1 MNQVLQPKVLD
12 SLGLVPNIS
21 NIFLIKNSSS
31 YYNINFE
38 INVPVKQKKNPW
50 IFEQNILSMLDLG
63 ILFCFNKELQLEL
76 LQDNAKIYSKIN
88 LEKYTEGKDYIQKFS
103 KIQPSKLNF
112 AKKSSTLSEVL
123 STGFSENITIETLDV
138 KHFSVFISILLSNE
152 EISKKFNIGLDKL
165 KSIIGTFLNETFI
178 EDGKYINS
186 KLNDITVFKD
196 KQRFNFNSTAIIN
209 PLSNSSVKLLNR
221 TESNYFSELY
231 YSWNKEK
238 NLTGYFY
245 VDIQKILKEKSSL
258 PVFFENNKFLQNFYS
273 NKQNYYPFCIKI
285 KRYNNVLEETL
296 YEGIFDDFISNNLI
310 KINKLSFENDKMF
323 ISFCDLES
331 NTLNKKYKYKIE
343 LFFSDNTL
351 KYFSNL
357 KERVLVLDKNIQTIY
372 NIAKT
377 GNYYLL
383 ALNSFNPQFFKT
395 LLANKL
401 SLENTIIE
409 IANILTEFKFLDN
422 NTITSIKTLA
432 YSKFHNFDTLDSF
445 MDILGFLKSEI
456 SRLENFSKN
465 KLFSDIKVE
474 TNFSNKDVDFE
485 KEKDFLISL
494 FPSDISRGYSFTS
507 NTQFYDRVLNE
518 TSKFYSVSE
527 LNNSNKYRFLSPYKI
542 DGKYN
547 SIIQNSNFNELD
559 FDLYNELF
567 IDYFMSK
574 ITKENFSSMSRTE
587 KLQNVLNHYGI
598 NVSLF
603 TKEAV
608 YVENTNKKTNSLN
621 LTKNNVQI
629 DQKILFDLFINCL
642 VLKDGTLFNFE
653 FLNPNSEK
661 SKVAKI
667 DPSSLP
673 IQTDSVI
680 KSYRNDKVS
689 INSAQSFDQIIS
701 SKNNFFAVYMNYKNI
716 YILQY
721 LDITDFQWKNM
732 EENIVLGRFD
742 KILCRFIPYLNYDLQ
757 INKNNLFDLTEI
769 DDIFVLEWQSQIQS
783 RQPSG
788 DVVQSTRVAQVVQQ
802 DTDMQQNNS
811 RTPSASIQQS
821 NRAVIPSRAVSAVR
835 GTNSQNISKLSVTE
849 KQNIINNKKEEV
861 NIIKPQDITKEKSI
875 RVVNQVP
882 VMEEKVI
889 VKNEVIKNEEKV
901 ISKIDAIIEIQKN
914 EKQQDK
920 INNISTER
928 ENIKK
933 SVQNE
938 VIKKDE
944 VVSKIESIVESVVAK
959 AQKQEIVEQIK
970 SVVQSVI
977 SNSQSV
983 PEPVISKQSVSE
995 SIAASAQTVARQQIE
1010 QKNQEVI
1017 KNNSKPQ
1024 GINDKSNYPK
1034 DVTQQAKDLSPE
1046 ELSKALKT
1054 GKLKK

>member
-1 MNQVLQPKVLD
+1 MNQVLQPKILD
-12 SLGLVPNIS
+12 SLGLIPDIS
-21 NIFLIKNSSS
+21 NIFLIKNSFS
-31 YYNINFE
+31 YFNINFE
-38 INVPVKQKKNPW
+38 INVPIKQKKNPW
-50 IFEQNILSMLDLG
+50 IFEQNVLSMLDLG
-63 ILFCFNKELQLEL
+63 VLFCFNKELQSEL
-76 LQDNAKIYSKIN
+76 LQDNAKIYNKIN
-88 LEKYTEGKDYIQKFS
+88 LEKYIEGKDYVQKFI

-123 STGFSENITIETLDV
+123 SSGFSENFSIDNLDI

-165 KSIIGTFLNETFI
+165 KNIIGTFLNETFI

-196 KQRFNFNSTAIIN
+196 KQKFNFNSTSITN
-209 PLSNSSVKLLNR
+209 LLGNNSIKLLNR

-231 YSWNKEK
+231 YSWNKQK

-245 VDIQKILKEKSSL
+245 VNIHNILREKSSL
-258 PVFFENNKFLQNFYS
+258 PIFFENNKFLQNFYS

-285 KRYNNVLEETL
+285 KRYSNVIEETL
-296 YEGIFDDFISNNLI
+296 YEGIFDEYISNKLI
-310 KINKLSFENDKMF
+310 KINNLSFENDNMF

-357 KERVLVLDKNIQTIY
+357 KERVLILDKNIQTVY

-377 GNYYLL
+377 GDYYLL
-383 ALNSFNPQFFKT
+383 ALNSFSPQFFKA
-395 LLANKL
+395 LLTNKL
-401 SLENTIIE
+401 SLENIIIE

-445 MDILGFLKSEI
+445 MDIVGFLKSEI

-474 TNFSNKDVDFE
+474 TNFNNKDINFE
-485 KEKDFLISL
+485 TEKDFLVSL
-494 FPSDISRGYSFTS
+494 LPSDISRGYSFTS
-507 NTQFYDRVLNE
+507 NTQFYDRIINE
-518 TSKFYSVSE
+518 TSKFYNISE
-527 LNNSNKYRFLSPYKI
+527 LNNSNKYKFLSPYRI

-574 ITKENFSSMSRTE
+574 ITKENFSFMSRTE
-587 KLQNVLNHYGI
+587 KLQKILNHYGI
-598 NVSLF
+598 NVSVF
-603 TKEAV
+603 TQEAV

-661 SKVAKI
+661 SKVSKI
-667 DPSSLP
+667 DPNSLP
-673 IQTDSVI
+673 VQTDSII
-680 KSYRNDKVS
+680 KSYRNDKIS
-689 INSAQSFDQIIS
+689 INSAQSFDSIIS
-701 SKNNFFAVYMNYKNI
+701 SKNNFFAVYMNYKNL

-721 LDITDFQWKNM
+721 LDTLNFQWKNM
-732 EENIVLGRFD
+732 EENIVLGRFN

-757 INKNNLFDLTEI
+757 INKNNFFDLKEI
-769 DDIFVLEWQSQIQS
+769 DDVFVLEWQSQIQLK
-783 RQPSG
+783 QQLQT
-788 DVVQSTRVAQVVQQ
+788 DVAQFARVAQNAQQ
-802 DTDMQQNNS
+802 DINMQQNNS
-811 RTPSASIQQS
+811 RVSSSDVQMT
-821 NRAVIPSRAVSAVR
+821 NRAVVSPRITSAL
-835 GTNSQNISKLSVTE
+835 NSQNISKLSVIE
-849 KQNIINNKKEEV
+849 KQNITNNKKQET
-861 NIIKPQDITKEKSI
+861 NIIKPQDIVKEKVI
-875 RVVNQVP
+875 KVVNQTP
-882 VMEEKVI
+882 VIEEKII
-889 VKNEVIKNEEKV
+889 VKNEIIKNEEKIV
-901 ISKIDAIIEIQKN
+901 SKIDAIIEVEKKQKELDKIDNILSEKESIRKTVKN
-914 EKQQDK
+914 EVT
-920 INNISTER
+920 S
-928 ENIKK
+928 
-933 SVQNE
+933 
-938 VIKKDE
+938 KDE
-944 VVSKIESIVESVVAK
+944 IVSKIETIIEPLIAK
-959 AQKQEIVEQIK
+959 AQKQEVVEQIK
-970 SVVQSVI
+970 SAIQSTV
-977 SNSQSV
+977 
-983 PEPVISKQSVSE
+983 SKSE
-995 SIAASAQTVARQQIE
+995 GSIAESVVSTRQLDDRQKVDE
-1010 QKNQEVI
+1010 KNQEII
-1017 KNNSKPQ
+1017 KQNSRPQ
-1024 GINDKSNYPK
+1024 GISDKPNYPK
-1034 DVTQQAKDLSPE
+1034 DATKEAKNLTPD